1 MKKILK
7 LLQAIQVKAWEKN
20 VWTFNI
26 DARWF
31 PDGGSGVIVA
41 IFLEEPE
48 KWEEEHPDQESI
60 GVNYIN
66 VQIYGDGPK
75 LNGKPSEWQ
84 MQQVRTIAEF
94 VGVEV

>member
-7 LLQAIQVKAWEKN
+7 LLQAIQIKAWEKN

-31 PDGGSGVIVA
+31 PDGDSGVIVNVY
-41 IFLEEPE
+41 LKDPSEWE
-48 KWEEEHPDQESI
+48 KAHPDEESI
-60 GVNYIN
+60 GANYIS
-66 VQIYGDGPK
+66 VPIYGDGPK
-75 LNGKPSEWQ
+75 LNGKPTKWQ
-84 MQQVRTIAEF
+84 MLQVMTVADF